1 VSAGALRR
9 RVAIERAA
17 GAADGG
23 GGRELMWEPVATVF
37 AAVRPVRAEERE
49 DLGRL
54 DGVATDAVE
63 VRAGTDVRGG
73 DRLQVSGEPDGR
85 TLRVLAVRAADARGR
100 RLIALAEEAGR

>member
-1 VSAGALRR
+1 MSAGALRR

-17 GAADGG
+17 ATSDGG
-23 GGRELMWEPVATVF
+23 GGREIAWAPVATVF

-54 DGVATDAVE
+54 DGVVTDAVE

-73 DRLQVSGEPDGR
+73 DRLQVSGR

-100 RLIALAEEAGR
+100 RLVALTEEAGR